1 MYNNK
6 NDVYSSCMWQVGNTY
21 IFYQGLQM
29 SLGAQSFASSGVKGF
44 FGISRDFIHVQSHS
58 LIPINFI
65 GRLCP
70 ITVKILFNTDQS
82 PNKIYMTCSSG
93 SLLTHYTHL
102 NWLSR
107 ANSCQT
113 LAKLLKISSVVLLIS
128 ILP

>member
-1 MYNNK
+1 MCTAA
-6 NDVYSSCMWQVGNTY
+6 VCGRLGIHIYSTRVCK
-21 IFYQGLQM
+21 IM

-44 FGISRDFIHVQSHS
+44 FGISRDFIHVQNHS

-82 PNKIYMTCSSG
+82 PNKYDLQLSG

-107 ANSCQT
+107 ANSRQT